1 MVELKNES
9 ERRADRSYRRKLWR
23 LITAVYVVPYLT
35 LAAIAIFWPADS
47 GFLGVDFRD
56 SWFANAVPSI
66 SGYVSQ
72 SAFPAATA
80 AYFVLSGLLSLP
92 YLVIGLRDPVAVMSF
107 GSYQKVEEGKRKYN
121 SRIMPVRLLSF
132 VFCIFA
138 IWVMWAQPGYQFDS
152 IPVHENRWAL
162 ALGGVLLSFFTVAC
176 IFINSAGLCVR
187 CLMNLTL
194 SDECR

>member
-9 ERRADRSYRRKLWR
+9 ERRADRSFRRKLWR

-92 YLVIGLRDPVAVMSF
+92 YLIMGLRDPVAVMSF
-107 GSYQKVEEGKRKYN
+107 GSYQKVEEGKIKYN
-121 SRIMPVRLLSF
+121 SRILPVRLLSF

-138 IWVMWAQPGYQFDS
+138 IWFMWAQPGFQLDS
-152 IPVHENRWAL
+152 IPIHEKRWAL
-162 ALGGVLLSFFTVAC
+162 AVGGVFFSFFTMSC
-176 IFINSAGLCVR
+176 IYINSAGLCAR
-187 CLMNLTL
+187 YMMNLDF
-194 SDECR
+194 SGKFR